1 MAAPSEKATKN
12 FTTVESRTELVM
24 DTKIMIPPLYIS
36 FYRDLSHCDLKLV
49 S

>member
-1 MAAPSEKATKN
+1 MAAPNEKDTKN
-12 FTTVESRTELVM
+12 FTKVESRIVLVT
-24 DTKIMIPPLYIS
+24 DTKIMTPPLYIS